1 VPERILTILAAAGFT
16 HAGPVLEALGLD
28 ENTILGLEGIG
39 PKSIEEI
46 RETLGSFAY
55 PEIVVPVEEPVVEPE
70 AVAEPEPVAA
80 EATPAPEPVVEPV
93 AEGEAVP
100 VTEAVAE
107 APAEGAAGLEKTFEA
122 IAQELV
128 VEAVEEED
136 EEKDNA
142 DLPVTHRKKK
152 KGKKPARLVEY
163 DPLSGQMVVRHR
175 HKRGD
180 GTFEEG

>member
-1 VPERILTILAAAGFT
+1 MGGHDRFWVE
-16 HAGPVLEALGLD
+16 LD
-28 ENTILGLEGIG
+28 AV
-39 PKSIEEI
+39 
-46 RETLGSFAY
+46 GS
-55 PEIVVPVEEPVVEPE
+55 VPVDLERHDLSSIKLSDDF
-70 AVAEPEPVAA
+70 
-80 EATPAPEPVVEPV
+80 
-93 AEGEAVP
+93 EGLRKP
-100 VTEAVAE
+100 
-107 APAEGAAGLEKTFEA
+107 FEV

-136 EEKDNA
+136 EEKDDA

-163 DPLSGQMVVRHR
+163 DPLTGTMVVRHR